1 MLQITQKPQQAL
13 VLVKVFGNRAR
24 QWKKCTMY
32 VSVEPEQDLKIIGD
46 KPRKLIVEKPD
57 KMDKNQNV

>member
-24 QWKKCTMY
+24 QWKESAMY
-32 VSVEPEQDLKIIGD
+32 VSVEPGHDLKITGD

>member
-1 MLQITQKPQQAL
+1 MLPITHKPQQAL

-24 QWKKCTMY
+24 QWKESAMY
-32 VSVEPEQDLKIIGD
+32 VSVEPGHDLKIIGD

-57 KMDKNQNV
+57 IIDKNQNV

>member
-13 VLVKVFGNRAR
+13 VLVKVFGNRAK
-24 QWKKCTMY
+24 QWKESTMY
-32 VSVEPEQDLKIIGD
+32 VLVEPGHDLKIIGD

>member
-1 MLQITQKPQQAL
+1 MS
-13 VLVKVFGNRAR
+13 
-24 QWKKCTMY
+24 
-32 VSVEPEQDLKIIGD
+32 VSVEPGQDLKVIGD